1 MAKDL
6 VVMGGGSRFEG
17 RSADTASLSL
27 VSLGVEK
34 ASVRV
39 APHALRAVWV
49 GELRQMM

>member
-6 VVMGGGSRFEG
+6 VVMRGGSRFEG
-17 RSADTASLSL
+17 RSPDTASLSL
-27 VSLGVEK
+27 GVEEG
-34 ASVRV
+34 SVRV